1 MVYSPELDEMDR
13 PRGILTPAD
22 REYLIS
28 DKSGYSHQAQHKR
41 KKAIKKRIVNALLDF
56 ALLENYLDEELREEI
71 FTPFDTGN
79 VFNEGTELYSSE
91 QHYTSVF
98 SNLIAFLYR
107 ETKEKTGFNPS
118 FSMSL
123 EHGIV
128 RGEFGPGTVYYGPHN
143 VDIDITFEKFP
154 ERQINIKSIT
164 ERAKKD
170 GAKTLNEGEM
180 VSVIDVFAR
189 SNSVNTEELQD
200 EFQEWVEE
208 FEEENERA
216 PRNMAEIFSQIDHG
230 NPFQYSFGP
239 PEKDTE

>member
-98 SNLIAFLYR
+98 SNLIAFL
-107 ETKEKTGFNPS
+107 
-118 FSMSL
+118 L
-123 EHGIV
+123 
-128 RGEFGPGTVYYGPHN
+128 PGN
-143 VDIDITFEKFP
+143 
-154 ERQINIKSIT
+154 
-164 ERAKKD
+164 
-170 GAKTLNEGEM
+170 
-180 VSVIDVFAR
+180 
-189 SNSVNTEELQD
+189 
-200 EFQEWVEE
+200 
-208 FEEENERA
+208 
-216 PRNMAEIFSQIDHG
+216 
-230 NPFQYSFGP
+230 
-239 PEKDTE
+239 